1 MPKFD
6 RTLLATLFLSVAISF
21 SVQAMEPPEPDD
33 YTLEQ
38 IVELKKAAEQGDKVA
53 QFRMGYAYHYG
64 LAGLMAD
71 ATKAMEWY
79 QKSSAQGY
87 AKATH
92 NIGILYNDED
102 NEILDYTKAK
112 EMYESTLQQ
121 DPTNY
126 IAKYYLAQLYLDG
139 LGVKQ
144 DVPKALILFK
154 EAAQSGDK
162 NAPVTLGQ
170 LYTND
175 DNDTSYGIK
184 KDVAEGIKWYQKGV
198 DNGSSL
204 AMVDLAYHYYSGEG
218 VDKDL
223 KKAFD
228 LYTKASEEDHE
239 ESATYMVAYMYQYG
253 EGVDKNLKKAFD
265 LYSQLAEEGYSPAQ
279 NNLGY
284 MYMNGESVPQ
294 DLKLAF
300 EWYSKSAEQENPT
313 ALYNLAD
320 MYRDGY
326 YVKKDTEKAIEYYDH
341 ACQLGDEDSCEEHK
355 KLATSIKLTIPKKKK
370 K

>member
-1 MPKFD
+1 MSKFD
-6 RTLLATLFLSVAISF
+6 RTLFVTLFLSVAISF
-21 SVQAMEPPEPDD
+21 SAQAMEPSETDD

-38 IVELKKAAEQGDKVA
+38 IVELKKTAEQGDKVA

-64 LAGLMAD
+64 LADLMAD

-87 AKATH
+87 AKATR
-92 NIGILYNDED
+92 NIGMLYADED
-102 NEILDYTKAK
+102 NGILDYTKAK
-112 EMYESTLQQ
+112 EMYEKALQQ
-121 DPTNY
+121 DPADY
-126 IAKYYLAQLYLDG
+126 IAKYYLARLYLDG
-139 LGVKQ
+139 YGVKQ

-154 EAAQSGDK
+154 EAAQSGDE
-162 NAPVTLGQ
+162 NAPITLGQ

-175 DNDTSYGIK
+175 DTDTSYGIK
-184 KDVAEGIKWYQKGV
+184 KDIAEGMKWYQKGV
-198 DNGSSL
+198 DNGSPQAMFNL
-204 AMVDLAYHYYSGEG
+204 ADYYYEGEG

-223 KKAFD
+223 KRAFD
-228 LYTKASEEDHE
+228 LYTKASEKDHLD
-239 ESATYMVAYMYQYG
+239 STYMAAYMYHHG
-253 EGVDKNLKKAFD
+253 KGVDKNLKKAFD
-265 LYSQLAEEGYSPAQ
+265 LYSQLAEKDDSDAQ

-300 EWYSKSAEQENPT
+300 EWYSKSAEQTNPT
-313 ALYNLAD
+313 ALYNLAE
-320 MYRDGY
+320 MYREGY
-326 YVKKDTEKAIEYYDH
+326 YVKKDTEKAIEYYAH
-341 ACQLGDEDSCEEHK
+341 ACQLGDEDACEEHK